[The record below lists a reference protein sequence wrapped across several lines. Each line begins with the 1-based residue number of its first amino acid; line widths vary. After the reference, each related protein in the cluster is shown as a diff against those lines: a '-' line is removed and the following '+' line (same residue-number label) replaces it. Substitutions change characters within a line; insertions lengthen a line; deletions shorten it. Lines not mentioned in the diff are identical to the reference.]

1 MVFFQFKPSPLP
13 KNVYICTSENT
24 SQLTTIKTLLVVSLI
39 LGFLIP
45 IASIITFAFAFFY
58 LSKHSL
64 RMRIFKIFTLCT
76 IIQILFGFVLVSLI
90 SSIGIQPSS
99 LKGLGMVILV
109 GLFGLGIIFYLQWHL
124 HKELSFITHEPL
136 FFTAMKFI
144 VIGSVIAVI
153 FIMLGLTFESWIKG
167 ALKEMAL
174 SGAFLT
180 CLFFIAG
187 FITYVMA
194 IFRFKF
200 IIAYG
205 ENIQPNHY

>member
-24 SQLTTIKTLLVVSLI
+24 SQLTTIKILLGISLV
-39 LGFLIP
+39 LGFLMP
-45 IASIITFAFAFFY
+45 IISIITFAFAFFY

-76 IIQILFGFVLVSLI
+76 IIQFLFSFALVSLI
-90 SSIGIQPSS
+90 SSIGIQPSNF
-99 LKGLGMVILV
+99 KELGMVALV
-109 GLFGLGIIFYLQWHL
+109 GLFALSVICCLQWHL

-144 VIGSVIAVI
+144 AIGAGIAVV

-167 ALKEMAL
+167 TFRDMAL
-174 SGAFLT
+174 SGTSLA

-187 FITYVMA
+187 FIMYVVA

-205 ENIQPNHY
+205 ENI